1 MEHFQTHFM
10 RPVLPDPQNKQTNKQ
25 KKTKKIMGNILDEH
39 RCKKQNTCNS
49 LKDYAP
55 WPNGIIPEMQ
65 EWFNIHKSVNV
76 VNHINE
82 MKYKN
87 YFIISWTVA
96 CQAPVSM
103 GILQARIL
111 VWVAIPSSRGSFQ
124 PRDQNQVFHI
134 AGRFFCCLSRHQGRP
149 SSQKM
154 QKKKIWQDLTT
165 IYDINSQ

>member
-10 RPVLPDPQNKQTNKQ
+10 RPVLPDLQNKER
-25 KKTKKIMGNILDEH
+25 KTKKIMGNILDEH
-39 RCKKQNTCNS
+39 RCKKQNTCNP

-55 WPNGIIPEMQ
+55 WPYGIIPEMQ

-76 VNHINE
+76 VNHFNK

-111 VWVAIPSSRGSFQ
+111 EWVAIPSSRGSSQ
-124 PRDQNQVFHI
+124 SRDQTQVFHI
-134 AGRFFCCLSRHQGRP
+134 AGTFFCRLSHQGSP
-149 SSQKM
+149 LSQKM
-154 QKKKIWQDLTT
+154 QKKKNLTIFNT
-165 IYDINSQ
+165 HLWYKFSIKWI